1 MGDFELPAA
10 LLTTFA
16 VVIAIFLARKVIGWV
31 ISLVILV
38 VALAAAGFYLW
49 NSGILERVIE
59 TGIIP

>member
-16 VVIAIFLARKVIGWV
+16 VVIAIFLVRKIIGWV
-31 ISLVILV
+31 FSLVILV

-49 NSGILERVIE
+49 NTGILERVIE